1 MGERLRIIGER
12 MRRFSF
18 RESLIFVFFLV
29 LASLIWY
36 GHAMNSV
43 RSAKLPVTVVYKGI
57 PEEIL
62 FSDTLPEV
70 IVRKMLWANGYR
82 FRVCD
87 RRIVGHPDIVIPKC
101 RALVEIRGCFWHQ
114 HGWEWD
120 GRKLVQTSVCATAT
134 RPKSNRAFWNAKFR
148 RNVRRDAEHEK
159 AWAAEGWN
167 LIVIWE
173 CGLKT
178 AKEREKTF
186 AFVLRNLSEWGK
198 KV

>member
-1 MGERLRIIGER
+1 MDTVSKEK
-12 MRRFSF
+12 
-18 RESLIFVFFLV
+18 
-29 LASLIWY
+29 
-36 GHAMNSV
+36 
-43 RSAKLPVTVVYKGI
+43 RSKIMSAI
-57 PEEIL
+57 H
-62 FSDTLPEV
+62 SRDTLPEV
-70 IVRKMLWANGYR
+70 VVRKMLWENGYR

-87 RRIVGHPDIVIPKC
+87 KRIVGHPDIVIPKC
-101 RALVEIRGCFWHQ
+101 RALIDVRGCFWHQ

-120 GRKLVQTSVCATAT
+120 GRKLVQTAICATAT

-159 AWAAEGWN
+159 AWAADGWN

-186 AFVLRNLSEWGK
+186 AFILRNLAEWGK